1 MRRDVSELGRRLA
14 RPLAGGGTMVY
25 AGGQSHPGAAHG
37 PAHHPRQLAILQM
50 VAKHPGVDREQLA
63 RLAQASDED
72 MKYLLEH
79 DLVREREAGKYRVA
93 HFGEM
98 VLRRS

>member
-1 MRRDVSELGRRLA
+1 MSASL
-14 RPLAGGGTMVY
+14 GGGWRALWQGVEQWFMLEVNRIPEPPMV
-25 AGGQSHPGAAHG
+25 QPIT
-37 PAHHPRQLAILQM
+37 PRQLAILQM